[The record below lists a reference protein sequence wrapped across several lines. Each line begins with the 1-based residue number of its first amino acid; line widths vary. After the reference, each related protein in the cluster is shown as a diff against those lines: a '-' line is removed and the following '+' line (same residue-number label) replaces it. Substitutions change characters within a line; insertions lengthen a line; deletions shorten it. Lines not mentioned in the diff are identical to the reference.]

1 MSWLGKVLK
10 HLDASS
16 LCVCLRRKVT
26 ARRQD
31 KAGGSPKTMHKAAA
45 RVFPSASSMRSDKQV
60 FEPPQGRLGRERS
73 CSKTSSAAPAIR
85 WLRSGA
91 QRERKYDLRVAKIF
105 PDAVIIRS
113 VSHFNLREICSQ
125 SFRKPG
131 RHIPQIKMVMNGD
144 QKLYRLEWRVASI
157 KYRISPSHASSV
169 GMTKVLLGPK
179 PTEF

>member
-85 WLRSGA
+85 CLRSGA

-131 RHIPQIKMVMNGD
+131 RHIPQIKMVMNDD

-157 KYRISPSHASSV
+157 EYRDFSTSRQ
-169 GMTKVLLGPK
+169 LGRNDK
-179 PTEF
+179 GLTRYLPTEF